1 MPFNC
6 AYLGDDVTCSNSY
19 FLHKRLQRILLKLQ
33 KFDFIIEFKKSTE
46 MYFLDTLSRV
56 FLITDTYS
64 VEENMRDIHNI
75 NHRTQL
81 LNAISDELSSKIK
94 GP

>member
-1 MPFNC
+1 
-6 AYLGDDVTCSNSY
+6 
-19 FLHKRLQRILLKLQ
+19 
-33 KFDFIIEFKKSTE
+33 

>member
-1 MPFNC
+1 
-6 AYLGDDVTCSNSY
+6 
-19 FLHKRLQRILLKLQ
+19 
-33 KFDFIIEFKKSTE
+33 

-56 FLITDTYS
+56 FLITDTDS

-81 LNAISDELSSKIK
+81 LTAISDELSSKIK
-94 GP
+94 GPSCPNFFKPLLSHL